1 MLYFA
6 VCTFK
11 TTVIGEDVPGF
22 WAHNSRGLR
31 TLLYNVCYR
40 PTRRGKFMGDRQ
52 RDKWHATLEIIK
64 IAHSSSSLC
73 ADSPTTTAG
82 WAIYSRKIDLGCC
95 LKAWRS
101 T

>member
-82 WAIYSRKIDLGCC
+82 
-95 LKAWRS
+95 
-101 T
+101 